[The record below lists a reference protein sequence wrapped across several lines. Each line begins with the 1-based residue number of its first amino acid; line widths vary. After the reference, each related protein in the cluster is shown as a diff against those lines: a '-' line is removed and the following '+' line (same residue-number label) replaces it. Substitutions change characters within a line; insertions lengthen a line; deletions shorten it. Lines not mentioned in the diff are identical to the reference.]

1 MENLTEKQL
10 TSFNQVNAGDK
21 IICMNTCGY
30 DHLLT
35 EGLSYEVISSEPNI
49 FSAYGID
56 YVTVTTDILNRT
68 VTAHVTRFR
77 KA

>member
-1 MENLTEKQL
+1 MSQVTKKQL
-10 TSFNQVNAGDK
+10 TSFTQVTAGDK
-21 IICMNTCGY
+21 IICMASYGY

-49 FSAYGID
+49 FSSYGTD

-68 VTAHVTRFR
+68 VTAHVTRFS

>member
-1 MENLTEKQL
+1 MENLTKTQL
-10 TSFNQVNAGDK
+10 TSFTQVNAGDK

-35 EGLSYEVISSEPNI
+35 EGLSYEVISSEPNL
-49 FSAYGID
+49 FNSYGID
-56 YVTVTTDILNRT
+56 YVTVTTDNPNRT
-68 VTAHVTRFR
+68 VTAHITRFR